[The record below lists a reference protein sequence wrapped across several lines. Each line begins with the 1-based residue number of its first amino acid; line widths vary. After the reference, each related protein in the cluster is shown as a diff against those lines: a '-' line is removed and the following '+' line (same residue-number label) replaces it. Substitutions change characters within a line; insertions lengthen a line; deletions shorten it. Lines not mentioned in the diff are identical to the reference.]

1 LKQHERHGIHVG
13 EDIDWMKFYRILA
26 LAQILAVVGF
36 GALSAAAFDAQHPR
50 TRAKTTEPHL
60 TQPHHAAT
68 HVVRHTT
75 AHAKSTHAAQKAAPA
90 RHRKLTAKSTVK
102 AGAHGVSH
110 TSRTVERTTRHATTQ
125 TIRRVGHTFRRHRYH
140 ERFTASSFASSD
152 IFAADATA
160 GEDQVVRQ
168 AAINAMGDMNGTA
181 VVIDPSNGR
190 ILAMVNQ
197 KLALSPGAEPCSTIK
212 ITVAL
217 AALSEHLV
225 TSDTPVQLHGF
236 RMTMTQ
242 ALAKSNNLYFEE
254 MGRELGFER
263 VRRYANLFG
272 LGELA
277 GYHIAGEQLGV
288 YPDQELPA
296 SEGGVGR
303 MCSFGQGVSLTPLQL
318 GAFVA
323 AIANGGTLYYLQH
336 PNTPEEA
343 AKLEPKVKRTL
354 EIAQYLPDLQ
364 DGMAGAV
371 QYGTARSLRANF
383 HELPVFGKTGTCS
396 DKGTRFGWFA
406 SYSDSPQGR
415 LVTVFFLEG
424 GRPTFGP
431 RAAEMTGEFYKN
443 LWDANWFAPK
453 GPQDAAKVWPPSSQP
468 SAQPAAQ

>member
-1 LKQHERHGIHVG
+1 MNFYHVLV
-13 EDIDWMKFYRILA
+13 LA
-26 LAQILAVVGF
+26 PVLAVF
-36 GALSAAAFDAQHPR
+36 GPGAVSAAALDAQHTTSRAR
-50 TRAKTTEPHL
+50 TTYPHL

-68 HVVRHTT
+68 HAARLSTSH
-75 AHAKSTHAAQKAAPA
+75 AGKARAKSTHAKLSA
-90 RHRKLTAKSTVK
+90 RSTAN
-102 AGAHGVSH
+102 AGARGVAH
-110 TSRTVERTTRHATTQ
+110 TSRSAARTASHVAQASFHRVGR
-125 TIRRVGHTFRRHRYH
+125 TIRRHHYY
-140 ERFTASSFASSD
+140 ERFTASSFANGD
-152 IFAADATA
+152 IFAGDVTA
-160 GEDQVVRQ
+160 GEDPVVRQ

-217 AALSEHLV
+217 AALSERLV
-225 TSDTPVQLHGF
+225 TSQTPVQLAGF
-236 RMTMTQ
+236 RMNMTQ

-254 MGRELGFER
+254 LGRELGFER
-263 VRRYANLFG
+263 VRHYANLFG

-277 GYHIAGEQLGV
+277 GYHIEGEQLGV
-288 YPDQELPA
+288 YPDQALPA

-343 AKLEPKVKRTL
+343 GKFEPKVKRTL
-354 EIAQYLPDLQ
+354 DIAQFLPDLQ

-371 QYGTARSLRANF
+371 EYGTARSLRANF

-453 GPQDAAKVWPPSSQP
+453 GPQDSASVSPASASQP
-468 SAQPAAQ
+468 PTQPAVQ